1 MLVGSGCLLSAQAP
15 AAQLPATFDLTIRAT
30 AFHQW
35 THTAAPIVT
44 GACTR
49 TEMSE
54 GIRTT
59 QFRTRTPVRVRLV
72 AGRVLAAQIRGLAGT
87 VTLVGANTT
96 DERCGNE
103 GTGKISDCVRT
114 RRTFSNARVS
124 LSSPRRGYADI
135 GVPRNVALRQS
146 DCPIEP
152 AAVVRRPLGPELT
165 VLRLP
170 DEVLTQ
176 RRVVRITLRASRER
190 RLEYLPPEDGNLVA
204 RSKWHL
210 TFVRVKA

>member
-15 AAQLPATFDLTIRAT
+15 AAPNPATFELTIRAT

-35 THTAAPIVT
+35 THTAAPVVT

-49 TEMSE
+49 TETSE

-59 QFRTRTPVRVRLV
+59 QFRTLTPARVRLV
-72 AGRVLAAQIRGLAGT
+72 SGRVLATQIRSLTGT
-87 VTLVGANTT
+87 VTLAGANTT

-103 GTGKISDCVRT
+103 GTGKIADCVRT
-114 RRTFSNARVS
+114 RRSFSNARVS
-124 LSSPRRGYADI
+124 LSSPRPGYVDI
-135 GVPRNVALRQS
+135 GVPRNVALRRS

-152 AAVVRRPLGPELT
+152 DAVRRRPLGPEVS

-176 RRVVRITLRASRER
+176 QRVVRITLRASRER
-190 RLEYLPPEDGNLVA
+190 RTDYLQPEDGSLLA
-204 RSKWHL
+204 RSEWHL